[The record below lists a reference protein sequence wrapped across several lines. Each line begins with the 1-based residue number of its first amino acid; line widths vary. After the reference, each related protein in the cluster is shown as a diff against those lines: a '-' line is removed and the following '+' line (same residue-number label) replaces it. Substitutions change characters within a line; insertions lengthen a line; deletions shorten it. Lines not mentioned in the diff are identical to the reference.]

1 MESGRRGHGPASVRF
16 YLRFRRIIKA
26 WLRRGPS
33 MLGSAAVVL
42 APSILPGWALSTV
55 LDGSS
60 DRFRKV
66 LLAPALGLLLLYGL
80 SGTLVLLNVWS
91 PLLMAAGLL
100 AANIVAYRLIHQ
112 RHEVLAKR
120 TRWQMLEAAMHGE
133 ISEESDAPSLSKEAE
148 IQLEF
153 QQNRSTPLMALS
165 MVVAATAILTP
176 MIQRLPFGVDWIGFA
191 MLTQQLVLE
200 GNLSL
205 PGTNEGFWT
214 YPPAFPSV
222 AAWVATLSGHD
233 AGTSVFH
240 LGHYTLFVL
249 LMGLMG
255 ALDRHGAGAYA
266 MFAMGLGLGLFA
278 KTFDSGFPSVASQL
292 GLVVGI
298 LVLFRHADQRQ
309 RHHTVG
315 LCLALYSVALIH
327 PTGAIYLALLLL
339 SHVMH
344 GLAMDN
350 EEHRELVRR
359 LAYIASAFITVGFAV
374 ALLVIAPRLFDEA
387 VFSEYG
393 WQGGKPLV
401 VYNGVL
407 LLLGGVAAVA
417 LRKTLEGRIA
427 ITWFAL
433 LWLLSIVHL
442 VEGLRFIPVLS
453 LLSYTLYS
461 MALHAFHI
469 PLAVLVA
476 LWWSP
481 QTNLTEQN
489 DSTLT
494 ASSMPRALSLGLVTT
509 VVLGTL
515 FAQSVAIS
523 LAQHEELMAVSPG
536 DLELREALKDIEG
549 AVYTEN
555 MHWGYIWDA
564 PGSVQTTSIP
574 TLGLVHIT
582 ISEQSNATQAMF
594 LDNVSYFVKHD
605 MLHALTSP
613 LGTMQWTLAASPYW
627 AASVQSDGATLWR
640 LNPDGN
646 APVMLLTGIDEDD
659 CASCDVRLDP
669 WRNHKFRDP
678 LLLGED
684 RPFLP
689 EGTEGELQVQAPENA
704 VNMCLVYEVIG
715 QTDGLYLQSATGL
728 DRPFHGLRTDAG
740 YHQACF
746 DVDNAS
752 ELTELRLEWDR
763 SEPTRWLNPLG
774 LSGRDTVLLDKT
786 GVKLQW
792 LTWTTK

>member
-1 MESGRRGHGPASVRF
+1 
-16 YLRFRRIIKA
+16 
-26 WLRRGPS
+26 
-33 MLGSAAVVL
+33 MLGSAVVVF
-42 APSILPGWALSTV
+42 APSLLPGWALSTV

-60 DRFRKV
+60 DRFRKI
-66 LLAPALGLLLLYGL
+66 LLAPALGLLLMYGL
-80 SGTLVLLNVWS
+80 SGTLVLLNLWS
-91 PLLMAAGLL
+91 PLLMGAALL
-100 AANIVAYRLIHQ
+100 AANALAYRLIHQ
-112 RHEVLAKR
+112 RHETLAKR
-120 TRWQMLEAAMHGE
+120 TRWQLLEAAMHGE
-133 ISEESDAPSLSKEAE
+133 ISEETDTPSLSKEAE

-153 QQNRSTPLMALS
+153 QRNRSTPLMALS
-165 MVVAATAILTP
+165 MVVAATAMLTP
-176 MIQRLPFGVDWIGFA
+176 IIQRLPFGVDWIGFA
-191 MLTQQLVLE
+191 MLTHQLVLE

-222 AAWVATLSGHD
+222 AAWVVTFTGHD
-233 AGTSVFH
+233 AGTAVFH
-240 LGHYTLFVL
+240 LGHCTLFAL

-255 ALDRHGAGAYA
+255 SLDRHGAGAYA

-309 RHHTVG
+309 KHHTVG
-315 LCLALYSVALIH
+315 LCVALYSVALIH

-344 GLAMDN
+344 GLAMEN

-401 VYNGVL
+401 VYNGAL
-407 LLLGGVAAVA
+407 LFAGGVAAIA
-417 LRKTLEGRIA
+417 LRRTLEGRIA

-461 MALHAFHI
+461 MALHAFHV

-481 QTNLTEQN
+481 GTKLTPHLE
-489 DSTLT
+489 
-494 ASSMPRALSLGLVTT
+494 ASPVPAPMPQALSLGLVIT
-509 VVLGTL
+509 VLLGTL

-536 DLELREALKDIEG
+536 DLELRRALADIEG
-549 AVYTEN
+549 IIYTEN

-564 PGSVQTTSIP
+564 PAGVKTTSIP
-574 TLGLVHIT
+574 TLGLVHLT
-582 ISEQSNATQAMF
+582 ASEHANATQAMF
-594 LDNVSYFVKHD
+594 LDNTSYFENNN
-605 MLHALTSP
+605 MLYALTSP
-613 LGTMQWTLAASPYW
+613 LGTMQWTLATSPYW
-627 AASVQSDGATLWR
+627 AASLQTDGATLWALR
-640 LNPDGN
+640 PDGD
-646 APVMLLTGIDEDD
+646 APLLLLTGIDEDD
-659 CASCDVRLDP
+659 CTACDVRLDP
-669 WRNHKFRDP
+669 WRHHKFRDP
-678 LLLGED
+678 LDLGQD

-689 EGTEGELQVQAPENA
+689 EGTVGELRVEAPETA
-704 VNMCLVYEVIG
+704 STMCLVYEIIG
-715 QTDGLYLQSATGL
+715 QTDGFYLQASSGL
-728 DRPFHGLRTDAG
+728 ERPFHGLRTDAG

-746 DVDNAS
+746 AVDNAS

-792 LTWTTK
+792 FSWSTGS

>member
-1 MESGRRGHGPASVRF
+1 
-16 YLRFRRIIKA
+16 
-26 WLRRGPS
+26 
-33 MLGSAAVVL
+33 MLGSAVVVL

-80 SGTLVLLNVWS
+80 SGTLVLLDVWS

-100 AANIVAYRLIHQ
+100 FANIAAYRLVHQ

-120 TRWQMLEAAMHGE
+120 SRWQLLEAAMHGE
-133 ISEESDAPSLSKEAE
+133 ISEETDAPSLSKEAE
-148 IQLEF
+148 VQLEF
-153 QQNRSTPLMALS
+153 QRNRSTLLMALS
-165 MVVAATAILTP
+165 TVIAATAMLSP
-176 MIQRLPFGVDWIGFA
+176 MLQRLPFGVDWIGFA

-200 GNLSL
+200 GNLTL

-222 AAWVATLSGHD
+222 AAWVATLTGQD
-233 AGTSVFH
+233 AGTAVFH

-255 ALDRHGAGAYA
+255 SLDRHGAGAYA

-298 LVLFRHADQRQ
+298 LVLFRHTEQRQ
-309 RHHTVG
+309 KHHTVG
-315 LCLALYSVALIH
+315 LCIALYSVALIH

-344 GLAMDN
+344 GLAMDS

-393 WQGGKPLV
+393 WQGGKPLL
-401 VYNGVL
+401 VYNGL
-407 LLLGGVAAVA
+407 LLVAGGVAAFA
-417 LRKTLEGRIA
+417 LRTTLEGRIA

-461 MALHAFHI
+461 MALHAFHV

-481 QTNLTEQN
+481 HTKLTPHDE
-489 DSTLT
+489 SSP
-494 ASSMPRALSLGLVTT
+494 APSSMPQALSAGLIGAVL
-509 VVLGTL
+509 LGTL
-515 FAQSVAIS
+515 VAQTVAVS
-523 LAQHEELMAVSPG
+523 LAQHDELMAVSPG
-536 DLELREALKDIEG
+536 DLELRRALNDIEG

-564 PGSVQTTSIP
+564 PAQVKTTSIP
-574 TLGLVHIT
+574 TLGLVHMT
-582 ISEQSNATQAMF
+582 ASEHANATQAMF
-594 LDNVSYFVKHD
+594 LDNTSYFQKHN

-613 LGTMQWTLAASPYW
+613 LGTMQWTLATSPYW
-627 AASVQSDGATLWR
+627 AAHLQTDGATLWK
-640 LNPDGN
+640 LMPNGD
-646 APVMLLTGIDEDD
+646 APLWLLTGIDEED
-659 CASCDVRLDP
+659 CNACDVRLDP

-678 LLLGED
+678 LDLGED

-689 EGTEGELQVQAPENA
+689 EGTVGQLQVDAPDQATT
-704 VNMCLVYEVIG
+704 VCLVYEVIG
-715 QTDGLYLQSATGL
+715 QTDGLYLQSSTGL
-728 DRPFHGLRTDAG
+728 ERPFHGLRSDAG

-746 DVDNAS
+746 AVSNAS

-763 SEPTRWLNPLG
+763 SEPKRWLNPLG
-774 LSGRDTVLLDKT
+774 LSGRDNVLLDET

-792 LTWTTK
+792 LTWTTDS

>member
-1 MESGRRGHGPASVRF
+1 
-16 YLRFRRIIKA
+16 
-26 WLRRGPS
+26 
-33 MLGSAAVVL
+33 MLGSAVVVL
-42 APSILPGWALSTV
+42 APSILPGWALSSV

-60 DRFRKV
+60 DRFRKI

-91 PLLMAAGLL
+91 PFSLAVVVL

-112 RHEVLAKR
+112 RHEVIAKR
-120 TRWQMLEAAMHGE
+120 TRWQLLEAAMHGE
-133 ISEESDAPSLSKEAE
+133 ISEETDAPSLSKEAGV
-148 IQLEF
+148 QLEF
-153 QQNRSTPLMALS
+153 QRNRSTPLMALS
-165 MVVAATAILTP
+165 MVVATTALLSP

-200 GNLSL
+200 GNLAL

-222 AAWVATLSGHD
+222 AAWVATLTGHD
-233 AGTSVFH
+233 AGTAVFH

-249 LMGLMG
+249 MMGLMG
-255 ALDRHGAGAYA
+255 SLDRHGAGAYA

-298 LVLFRHADQRQ
+298 LVLFRHAEQRQ
-309 RHHTVG
+309 KHHTIG
-315 LCLALYSVALIH
+315 LCIALYSVSLVH

-344 GLAMDN
+344 GMAMDN

-359 LAYIASAFITVGFAV
+359 LAYIASAFITLGFTV

-393 WQGGKPLV
+393 WQGGKPLL
-401 VYNGVL
+401 VYNGALVL
-407 LLLGGVAAVA
+407 LGCVAAFP

-433 LWLLSIVHL
+433 LWLLSVVHL
-442 VEGLRFIPVLS
+442 VEGLRYIPVLS

-461 MALHAFHI
+461 MALHAFHV

-481 QTNLTEQN
+481 HTNLTPHLET
-489 DSTLT
+489 SPKPTP
-494 ASSMPRALSLGLVTT
+494 MPQALSLGLVVT
-509 VVLGTL
+509 VLLGTVM
-515 FAQSVAIS
+515 AQSVAIS
-523 LAQHEELMAVSPG
+523 LSQHEELMAVSPG
-536 DLELREALKDIEG
+536 DLELRSALEDIDG

-564 PGSVQTTSIP
+564 PANVQTTSIP

-582 ISEQSNATQAMF
+582 TSEHANATQAMF
-594 LDNVSYFVKHD
+594 LDNASYFEKHN

-613 LGTMQWTLAASPYW
+613 LGTMQWTLAMSPYW
-627 AASVQSDGATLWR
+627 DVSLQTDGATLWR
-640 LNPDGN
+640 LKPDGD
-646 APVMLLTGIDEDD
+646 AKTLLLSGIDEED
-659 CASCDVRLDP
+659 CSACDVRLDP
-669 WRNHKFRDP
+669 WRDHKFRDP
-678 LLLGED
+678 LQLGED

-689 EGTEGELQVQAPENA
+689 EGTEGELRVEAPEDA
-704 VNMCLVYEVIG
+704 TTMCLVYEVIG
-715 QTDGLYLQSATGL
+715 QTEGLYLQSSTGL
-728 DRPFHGLRTDAG
+728 DRPFHGLRSDAG

-746 DVDNAS
+746 AVDNAS
-752 ELTELRLEWDR
+752 QLTTLNLEWDR

-792 LTWTTK
+792 LTWSTDP

>member
-1 MESGRRGHGPASVRF
+1 
-16 YLRFRRIIKA
+16 
-26 WLRRGPS
+26 
-33 MLGSAAVVL
+33 MLGSAVVVL

-80 SGTLVLLNVWS
+80 SGTLVLLDVWS
-91 PLLMAAGLL
+91 PWLL
-100 AANIVAYRLIHQ
+100 AAGCILANFTAYRLIHQ

-120 TRWQMLEAAMHGE
+120 TRWQLLEAAMHGE
-133 ISEESDAPSLSKEAE
+133 ISEETDAPSLSKEAE

-153 QQNRSTPLMALS
+153 QRKRPTLLMALS
-165 MVVAATAILTP
+165 MVVAATAMLSP
-176 MIQRLPFGVDWIGFA
+176 LVQRLPFGVDWIGFA

-200 GNLSL
+200 GNLAL

-222 AAWVATLSGHD
+222 AAWVATLTGQD
-233 AGTSVFH
+233 AGTAVFH

-255 ALDRHGAGAYA
+255 SLDRHGAGAYA

-298 LVLFRHADQRQ
+298 LVLFRHTEQRQ
-309 RHHTVG
+309 KHHTIG
-315 LCLALYSVALIH
+315 LCIALYSVALIH

-350 EEHRELVRR
+350 EEQKELVRR
-359 LAYIASAFITVGFAV
+359 LAYVASAFITIGFAV

-393 WQGGKPLV
+393 WQGGKPLL

-407 LLLGGVAAVA
+407 LSAAVA
-417 LRKTLEGRIA
+417 AAITLRKTLEGRIA
-427 ITWFAL
+427 TTWFAL

-461 MALHAFHI
+461 MALHAFHV
-469 PLAVLVA
+469 PLGVLVA

-481 QTNLTEQN
+481 DTE
-489 DSTLT
+489 L
-494 ASSMPRALSLGLVTT
+494 SSHLDDAPTPSPMPRVLSMGLIAAVL
-509 VVLGTL
+509 LGTI
-515 FAQSVAIS
+515 FAQAVAFS
-523 LAQHEELMAVSPG
+523 LAQHDELLAVSPG

-564 PGSVQTTSIP
+564 PAQVKTTSIP

-582 ISEQSNATQAMF
+582 ASEHANATRAMF
-594 LDNVSYFVKHD
+594 LDNFSYFEKHD
-605 MLHALTSP
+605 MHHALTSP
-613 LGTMQWTLAASPYW
+613 LGTMQWELATSPYW
-627 AASVQSDGATLWR
+627 AVDRQTDGATLWK
-640 LNPDGN
+640 LMPDGD
-646 APVMLLTGIDEDD
+646 APLLMLTGIDEAD
-659 CASCDVRLDP
+659 CEACDVRLDP

-678 LLLGED
+678 LQLGED

-689 EGTEGELQVQAPENA
+689 EGTDGVLKIEPPQHA
-704 VNMCLVYEVIG
+704 VRMCLVYEVIG
-715 QTDGLYLQSATGL
+715 QTDGLYLQSSTGL
-728 DRPFHGLRTDAG
+728 ARPFHGLRTDAG
-740 YHQACF
+740 YHQGCF
-746 DVDNAS
+746 EVDNAS
-752 ELTELRLEWDR
+752 ALTDLRFEWDR
-763 SEPTRWLNPLG
+763 SEATRWLNPLG
-774 LSGRDTVLLDKT
+774 LSGRDTVLVDQT
-786 GVKLQW
+786 GVRLQW
-792 LTWTTK
+792 LTWSTGS

>member
-1 MESGRRGHGPASVRF
+1 
-16 YLRFRRIIKA
+16 
-26 WLRRGPS
+26 
-33 MLGSAAVVL
+33 MLGSAVVVL
-42 APSILPGWALSTV
+42 APSILPGWALSSV

-60 DRFRKV
+60 DRFRKI

-80 SGTLVLLNVWS
+80 SGTLVLLDIWS
-91 PLLMAAGLL
+91 PFSLAVCLL
-100 AANIVAYRLIHQ
+100 AANFVAYRLIHQ
-112 RHEVLAKR
+112 RHEVISKR
-120 TRWQMLEAAMHGE
+120 TRWQLLEAAMHGE
-133 ISEESDAPSLSKEAE
+133 ISEDTDAPSLSKEAE
-148 IQLEF
+148 VQLGF
-153 QQNRSTPLMALS
+153 QRNRSTPLMALS
-165 MVVAATAILTP
+165 MVVASTALLSP

-200 GNLSL
+200 GNLAL

-222 AAWVATLSGHD
+222 AAWVATLTDQD
-233 AGTSVFH
+233 AGTAVFH

-249 LMGLMG
+249 MMGLMG
-255 ALDRHGAGAYA
+255 SLDRHGAGAYA

-298 LVLFRHADQRQ
+298 LVLFRHAEQRQ
-309 RHHTVG
+309 KHHTVG
-315 LCLALYSVALIH
+315 LCIALYSVSLVH

-359 LAYIASAFITVGFAV
+359 LAYIASAFITLGFTV

-393 WQGGKPLV
+393 WQGGKPLL
-401 VYNGVL
+401 VYNGAL
-407 LLLGGVAAVA
+407 LLVGCLAAVA

-433 LWLLSIVHL
+433 LWLLSVVHL
-442 VEGLRFIPVLS
+442 VEGLRYIPVLS

-461 MALHAFHI
+461 MALHAFHV

-481 QTNLTEQN
+481 HTNLTPHLE
-489 DSTLT
+489 TPPKPT
-494 ASSMPRALSLGLVTT
+494 PMPQALSLGLVIT
-509 VVLGTL
+509 VLLGTVM
-515 FAQSVAIS
+515 AQWVAIS
-523 LAQHEELMAVSPG
+523 LSQHEELMAVSPG
-536 DLELREALKDIEG
+536 DLELRSALEDIDG

-564 PGSVQTTSIP
+564 PSNVQTTSIP

-582 ISEQSNATQAMF
+582 SSEHANATKAMF
-594 LDNVSYFVKHD
+594 SDNTTYFEKHN

-613 LGTMQWTLAASPYW
+613 LGTMQWTLASSPYW
-627 AASVQSDGATLWR
+627 GISLQADGATLWQ
-640 LNPDGN
+640 LKPDGD
-646 APVMLLTGIDEDD
+646 ADPLLLSGIDEED
-659 CASCDVRLDP
+659 CPACDVRLDP
-669 WRNHKFRDP
+669 WKNHKFRDP
-678 LLLGED
+678 LQLGEE

-689 EGTEGELQVQAPENA
+689 EGTEGELRIEAPEDANT
-704 VNMCLVYEVIG
+704 MCLIYEVIG
-715 QTDGLYLQSATGL
+715 QIEGFYLQSSTGL
-728 DRPFHGLRTDAG
+728 ERPFHGLRSDAG

-746 DVDNAS
+746 AVENAS
-752 ELTELRLEWDR
+752 ELTNLNLEWDR

-786 GVKLQW
+786 GVKFQW
-792 LTWTTK
+792 LTWSTDP

>member
-1 MESGRRGHGPASVRF
+1 
-16 YLRFRRIIKA
+16 
-26 WLRRGPS
+26 
-33 MLGSAAVVL
+33 MLGSAVVVL

-80 SGTLVLLNVWS
+80 SGTLVLLDIWS

-100 AANIVAYRLIHQ
+100 FANIAAYRLVHQ

-120 TRWQMLEAAMHGE
+120 SRWQLLEAAMHGE
-133 ISEESDAPSLSKEAE
+133 ISEETDAPSLSKEAE
-148 IQLEF
+148 VQLEF
-153 QQNRSTPLMALS
+153 QRNRSTLLMALS
-165 MVVAATAILTP
+165 TVIAATAMLSP
-176 MIQRLPFGVDWIGFA
+176 MLQRLPFGVDWIGFA

-200 GNLSL
+200 GNLAL

-222 AAWVATLSGHD
+222 AAWVATLTGHD
-233 AGTSVFH
+233 AGTAVFH

-255 ALDRHGAGAYA
+255 SLDRHGAGAYA

-298 LVLFRHADQRQ
+298 LVLFRHTEQRQ
-309 RHHTVG
+309 KHHTVG
-315 LCLALYSVALIH
+315 LCIALYSVALIH

-344 GLAMDN
+344 GLAMDS

-393 WQGGKPLV
+393 WQGGKPLL
-401 VYNGVL
+401 VYNGL
-407 LLLGGVAAVA
+407 LLVAGGVAAFA
-417 LRKTLEGRIA
+417 LRTTLEGRIA

-461 MALHAFHI
+461 MALHAFHV

-481 QTNLTEQN
+481 HTKLTPHDE
-489 DSTLT
+489 SSP
-494 ASSMPRALSLGLVTT
+494 APSSMPQALSAGLIGAVL
-509 VVLGTL
+509 LGTL
-515 FAQSVAIS
+515 VAQTVAVS
-523 LAQHEELMAVSPG
+523 LAQHDELMAVSPG
-536 DLELREALKDIEG
+536 DLELRRALSDIEG
-549 AVYTEN
+549 AIYTEN

-564 PGSVQTTSIP
+564 PAQVKTTSIP
-574 TLGLVHIT
+574 TLGLVHMT
-582 ISEQSNATQAMF
+582 ASEHANATQAMF
-594 LDNVSYFVKHD
+594 LDNTSYFQKHN

-627 AASVQSDGATLWR
+627 AAHLQTDGATLWK
-640 LNPDGN
+640 LMPNGD
-646 APVMLLTGIDEDD
+646 APLWLLTGIDEED
-659 CASCDVRLDP
+659 CNACDVRLDP

-678 LLLGED
+678 LELGED

-689 EGTEGELQVQAPENA
+689 EGTVGQLQVDAPDQATT
-704 VNMCLVYEVIG
+704 VCLVYEVIG
-715 QTDGLYLQSATGL
+715 QTDGLYLQSSTGL
-728 DRPFHGLRTDAG
+728 ERPFHGLRSDAG

-746 DVDNAS
+746 AVSNAS
-752 ELTELRLEWDR
+752 ELTQLRLEWDR
-763 SEPTRWLNPLG
+763 SEPKRWLNPLG
-774 LSGRDTVLLDKT
+774 LSGRDTVLLDET

-792 LTWTTK
+792 LTWTTDS

>member
-1 MESGRRGHGPASVRF
+1 
-16 YLRFRRIIKA
+16 
-26 WLRRGPS
+26 
-33 MLGSAAVVL
+33 MLGSAVVVL

-80 SGTLVLLNVWS
+80 SGTLVLLDVWS

-100 AANIVAYRLIHQ
+100 FANIAAYRLVHQ

-120 TRWQMLEAAMHGE
+120 SRWQLLEAAMHGE
-133 ISEESDAPSLSKEAE
+133 ISEETDAPSLSKEAE
-148 IQLEF
+148 VQLEF
-153 QQNRSTPLMALS
+153 QRNRSTLLMALS
-165 MVVAATAILTP
+165 TVIAATAMLSP
-176 MIQRLPFGVDWIGFA
+176 MLQRLPFGVDWIGFA

-200 GNLSL
+200 GNLAL

-222 AAWVATLSGHD
+222 AAWVATLTGQD
-233 AGTSVFH
+233 AGTAVFH

-255 ALDRHGAGAYA
+255 SLDRHGAGAYA

-298 LVLFRHADQRQ
+298 LVLFRHTEQRQ
-309 RHHTVG
+309 KHHTIG
-315 LCLALYSVALIH
+315 LCIALYSVALIH

-344 GLAMDN
+344 GLAMDS

-393 WQGGKPLV
+393 WQGGKPLL
-401 VYNGVL
+401 VYNGL
-407 LLLGGVAAVA
+407 LLVAGGVAAFA
-417 LRKTLEGRIA
+417 LRTTLEGRIA

-461 MALHAFHI
+461 MALHAFHV

-481 QTNLTEQN
+481 HTKLTPHDE
-489 DSTLT
+489 SSP
-494 ASSMPRALSLGLVTT
+494 APSSMPQALSAGLIGAVL
-509 VVLGTL
+509 LGTL
-515 FAQSVAIS
+515 VAQTVAVS
-523 LAQHEELMAVSPG
+523 LAQHDELMAVSPG
-536 DLELREALKDIEG
+536 DLELRRALSDIEG

-564 PGSVQTTSIP
+564 PAQVKTTSIP
-574 TLGLVHIT
+574 TLGLVHMT
-582 ISEQSNATQAMF
+582 ASEHANATQAMF
-594 LDNVSYFVKHD
+594 LDNTSYFQKHN

-613 LGTMQWTLAASPYW
+613 LGTMQWTLATSPYW
-627 AASVQSDGATLWR
+627 AAHLQTDGATLWK
-640 LNPDGN
+640 LMPNGD
-646 APVMLLTGIDEDD
+646 APLWLLTGIDEED
-659 CASCDVRLDP
+659 CNACDVRLDP

-678 LLLGED
+678 LNLGED

-689 EGTEGELQVQAPENA
+689 EGTIGQLQVDAPDQATT
-704 VNMCLVYEVIG
+704 VCLVYEVIG
-715 QTDGLYLQSATGL
+715 QTDGLYLQSSTGL
-728 DRPFHGLRTDAG
+728 ERPFHGLRSDAG

-746 DVDNAS
+746 AVSNAS

-763 SEPTRWLNPLG
+763 SEPKRWLNPLG
-774 LSGRDTVLLDKT
+774 LSGRDNVLLDET

-792 LTWTTK
+792 LTWTTDS

>member
-1 MESGRRGHGPASVRF
+1 M
-16 YLRFRRIIKA
+16 
-26 WLRRGPS
+26 
-33 MLGSAAVVL
+33 
-42 APSILPGWALSTV
+42 
-55 LDGSS
+55 
-60 DRFRKV
+60 
-66 LLAPALGLLLLYGL
+66 
-80 SGTLVLLNVWS
+80 
-91 PLLMAAGLL
+91 
-100 AANIVAYRLIHQ
+100 
-112 RHEVLAKR
+112 LAKR
-120 TRWQMLEAAMHGE
+120 SRWQLLEAAMHGE
-133 ISEESDAPSLSKEAE
+133 ISEETDAPSLSKEAE
-148 IQLEF
+148 VQLEF
-153 QQNRSTPLMALS
+153 QRNRSTLLMALS
-165 MVVAATAILTP
+165 TVIAATAMLSP
-176 MIQRLPFGVDWIGFA
+176 MLQRLPFGVDWIGFA

-200 GNLSL
+200 GNLAL

-222 AAWVATLSGHD
+222 AAWVATLTGQD
-233 AGTSVFH
+233 AGTAVFH

-255 ALDRHGAGAYA
+255 SLDRHGAGAYA

-298 LVLFRHADQRQ
+298 LVLFRHTEQRQ
-309 RHHTVG
+309 KHHTVG
-315 LCLALYSVALIH
+315 LCIALYSIALIH

-344 GLAMDN
+344 GLAMDS

-393 WQGGKPLV
+393 WQGGKPLL
-401 VYNGVL
+401 VYNGL
-407 LLLGGVAAVA
+407 LLVAGGVAAFA
-417 LRKTLEGRIA
+417 LRTTLEGRIA

-461 MALHAFHI
+461 MALHAFHV

-481 QTNLTEQN
+481 HTKLTPHDE
-489 DSTLT
+489 SSP
-494 ASSMPRALSLGLVTT
+494 APSSMPQALSAGLIGAVL
-509 VVLGTL
+509 LGTL
-515 FAQSVAIS
+515 VAQTVAVS
-523 LAQHEELMAVSPG
+523 LAQHDELMAVSPG
-536 DLELREALKDIEG
+536 DLELRRALNDIEG

-564 PGSVQTTSIP
+564 PAQVKTTSIP
-574 TLGLVHIT
+574 TLGLVHMT
-582 ISEQSNATQAMF
+582 ASEHANATQAMF
-594 LDNVSYFVKHD
+594 LDNTSYFQKHN

-613 LGTMQWTLAASPYW
+613 LGTMQWTLATSPYW
-627 AASVQSDGATLWR
+627 AAHLQTDGATLWK
-640 LNPDGN
+640 LMPNGD
-646 APVMLLTGIDEDD
+646 APLWLLTGIDEED
-659 CASCDVRLDP
+659 CNACDVRLDP

-678 LLLGED
+678 LDLGED

-689 EGTEGELQVQAPENA
+689 EGTVGQLQVDAPDQATT
-704 VNMCLVYEVIG
+704 VCLVYEVIG
-715 QTDGLYLQSATGL
+715 QTDGLYLQSSTGL
-728 DRPFHGLRTDAG
+728 ERPFHGLRSDAG

-746 DVDNAS
+746 AVSNAS

-763 SEPTRWLNPLG
+763 SEPKRWLNPLG
-774 LSGRDTVLLDKT
+774 LSGRDNVLLDET

-792 LTWTTK
+792 LTWTTDS

>member
-1 MESGRRGHGPASVRF
+1 
-16 YLRFRRIIKA
+16 
-26 WLRRGPS
+26 
-33 MLGSAAVVL
+33 MLGSAVVVL
-42 APSILPGWALSTV
+42 TPSMLPGWALSTV

-80 SGTLVLLNVWS
+80 SGTLVLLDLWS
-91 PLLMAAGLL
+91 PLLLGLGLL
-100 AANIVAYRLIHQ
+100 AANAVAYRLIHQ

-120 TRWQMLEAAMHGE
+120 TRWQQLEAAMHGE
-133 ISEESDAPSLSKEAE
+133 ISEETDAPSLSKEAE

-153 QQNRSTPLMALS
+153 QRQRSTPLMALS
-165 MVVAATAILTP
+165 VVIAATAMLSP
-176 MIQRLPFGVDWIGFA
+176 LIQRLPFGVDWIGFA

-222 AAWVATLSGHD
+222 AAWVATLTGQD
-233 AGTSVFH
+233 AGTAVFH

-249 LMGLMG
+249 LVGLMG
-255 ALDRHGAGAYA
+255 SLDRHGAGAHA
-266 MFAMGLGLGLFA
+266 MLAMGLGLGLFA

-309 RHHTVG
+309 KHHTIGMCV
-315 LCLALYSVALIH
+315 ALFSVALIH
-327 PTGAIYLALLLL
+327 PTGAIYLSLLLF

-344 GLAMDN
+344 GLALEN
-350 EEHRELVRR
+350 EEHRDLVRR

-393 WQGGKPLV
+393 WQGGRPLL

-407 LLLGGVAAVA
+407 LAFGGVAAVA
-417 LRKTLEGRIA
+417 LRTTLEGRIA

-442 VEGLRFIPVLS
+442 VEGLRYIPVLS

-461 MALHAFHI
+461 MALHAFHV

-481 QTNLTEQN
+481 HTNLTPHLETS
-489 DSTLT
+489 STPT
-494 ASSMPRALSLGLVTT
+494 AMPRTLSVTLM
-509 VVLGTL
+509 VAVLAGTL
-515 FAQSVAIS
+515 MAQSVAFS

-536 DLELREALKDIEG
+536 DLELRRSLDTISG

-564 PGSVQTTSIP
+564 PSSIQTTSIP
-574 TLGLVHIT
+574 TLGLVHLT
-582 ISEQSNATQAMF
+582 ASEHANATQAMF
-594 LDNVSYFVKHD
+594 LNNISYFEDHN
-605 MLHALTSP
+605 MRHALTSP
-613 LGTMQWTLAASPYW
+613 LGTMQWTLAGSPYW
-627 AASVQSDGATLWR
+627 NVGLRTDGATLWV
-640 LNPDGN
+640 LQPDGD
-646 APVMLLTGIDEDD
+646 APVDVLTGIDEED
-659 CASCDVRLDP
+659 CSACEARLDP

-678 LLLGED
+678 LELGED
-684 RPFLP
+684 RPFLH
-689 EGTEGELQVQAPENA
+689 EGTVGDLAIEAPEDA
-704 VNMCLVYEVIG
+704 QSMCLVYEVIG
-715 QTDGLYLQSATGL
+715 QTGGLYLQSSAGL
-728 DRPFHGLRTDAG
+728 ERPFHALRSDAG

-746 DVDNAS
+746 DVENAS
-752 ELTELRLEWDR
+752 ELTTVRLEWDETKA
-763 SEPTRWLNPLG
+763 SRWLNPLG
-774 LSGRDTVLLDKT
+774 LSGRDTVLFDRT

-792 LTWTTK
+792 LSWSTGT